1 LSEATA
7 RKDKL
12 PPCAA
17 SPRDTESYEVKN
29 NTSTTSVEVV
39 VEVEVV
45 GAAVQ
50 ADRAAVA
57 LLRRTDPAPP
67 LAPLLE
73 ASKEE
78 AERATAEE

>member
-1 LSEATA
+1 
-7 RKDKL
+7 
-12 PPCAA
+12 
-17 SPRDTESYEVKN
+17 VKN

-39 VEVEVV
+39 VVVEVEVEVV